1 MSYQPS
7 EQLKAYVKNEDIK
20 ILGITGKMFSGK
32 DTVAEFIHFAFR
44 NSRITSFA
52 YPMKQMLID
61 YFGFTYENLYTVEG
75 KNSYNEF
82 WEMTNRDALQKIGT
96 ECFRN
101 NFHVD
106 TWLKTMEVNIRNNL
120 TPIIIIPDVRFLNEA
135 ELISALGGSIL
146 KIVRDGVK
154 RDPNQM
160 AHASETMIDQIPYDM
175 LLVNDKDR
183 VTLFESTLFLLEEDG
198 ILTRDDLNPNE
209 TNTIEDA
216 VLEGEYFTAIEEH
229 RGNDYYHCRP
239 I

>member
-7 EQLKAYVKNEDIK
+7 EKLKTYVKNGDIK

-52 YPMKQMLID
+52 YPMKQMMID
-61 YFGFTYENLYTVEG
+61 YFGFTYDDLYTVEG
-75 KNSYNEF
+75 KNRYNEF
-82 WEMTNRDALQKIGT
+82 WGMTNREALQKIGT

-106 TWLKTMEVNIRNNL
+106 TWLKTMEVNIRNDL

-135 ELISALGGSIL
+135 ELIHALGGSIL
-146 KIVRDGVK
+146 KIVRDDVV

-160 AHASETMIDQIPYDM
+160 THASETMIDQIPYDM
-175 LLVNDKDR
+175 LLVNDRDR
-183 VTLFESTLFLLEEDG
+183 VTLFETTLWLLEEDG
-198 ILTRDDLNPNE
+198 LLTRYHLNPN
-209 TNTIEDA
+209 TANTIEDA
-216 VLEGEYFTAIEEH
+216 VLEDEYFTAIEEH
-229 RGNDYYHCRP
+229 SGDSYRHRP

>member
-7 EQLKAYVKNEDIK
+7 EKLKTYVKNGNIK

-52 YPMKQMLID
+52 YPMKQMMID
-61 YFGFTYENLYTVEG
+61 YFGFTYDDLYTVEG
-75 KNSYNEF
+75 KNRYNEF
-82 WEMTNRDALQKIGT
+82 WGMTNREALQKIGT

-106 TWLKTMEVNIRNNL
+106 TWLKTMEVNIRNDL

-135 ELISALGGSIL
+135 ELIHALGGSIL
-146 KIVRDGVK
+146 KIVRDDVV

-160 AHASETMIDQIPYDM
+160 THASETMIDQIPYDM
-175 LLVNDKDR
+175 LLVNDRDR
-183 VTLFESTLFLLEEDG
+183 VTLFETTLWLLEEDG
-198 ILTRDDLNPNE
+198 LLTRYHLNPN
-209 TNTIEDA
+209 TANTIEDA
-216 VLEGEYFTAIEEH
+216 VLEDEYFTAIEEH
-229 RGNDYYHCRP
+229 SGDSYRHRP

>member
-7 EQLKAYVKNEDIK
+7 EKLKAYVKNGNIK

-32 DTVAEFIHFAFR
+32 DTVAEFVHFAFR

-52 YPMKQMLID
+52 YPMKQMMID
-61 YFGFTYENLYTVEG
+61 YFGFTYEDLYTVEG
-75 KNSYNEF
+75 KNRYNEF
-82 WEMTNRDALQKIGT
+82 WGMTNREALQKIGT

-106 TWLKTMEVNIRNNL
+106 TWLKTMEVNIRNDL

-135 ELISALGGSIL
+135 ELIHALGGSIL
-146 KIVRDGVK
+146 KIVRDDVV

-160 AHASETMIDQIPYDM
+160 THTSETMIDQIPYDM
-175 LLVNDKDR
+175 LLVNDRDR
-183 VTLFESTLFLLEEDG
+183 VTLFETTLWLLEEDG
-198 ILTRDDLNPNE
+198 LLTRYHLNPN
-209 TNTIEDA
+209 TANTIEDA
-216 VLEGEYFTAIEEH
+216 VLEDEYFTAIEEH
-229 RGNDYYHCRP
+229 SGDSYRHRP

>member
-7 EQLKAYVKNEDIK
+7 EKLKTYVKNGDIK

-52 YPMKQMLID
+52 YPMKQMMID
-61 YFGFTYENLYTVEG
+61 YFGFTYDDLYTVEG
-75 KNSYNEF
+75 KNRYNEF
-82 WEMTNRDALQKIGT
+82 WGMTNREALQKIGT

-106 TWLKTMEVNIRNNL
+106 TWLKTMEVNIRNDL

-135 ELISALGGSIL
+135 ELIHALGGSIL
-146 KIVRDGVK
+146 KIIRDDVV

-160 AHASETMIDQIPYDM
+160 THASETMIDQIPYDM
-175 LLVNDKDR
+175 LLVNDRDR
-183 VTLFESTLFLLEEDG
+183 VTLFETTLWLLEEDG
-198 ILTRDDLNPNE
+198 LLTRYHLNPN
-209 TNTIEDA
+209 TANTIEDA
-216 VLEGEYFTAIEEH
+216 VLEDEYFTAIEEH
-229 RGNDYYHCRP
+229 SGDSYRHRP

>member
-1 MSYQPS
+1 MNYQPS
-7 EQLKAYVKNEDIK
+7 EKLKTYVKNGNIK

-52 YPMKQMLID
+52 YPMKQMMID
-61 YFGFTYENLYTVEG
+61 YFGFTYDDLYTVEG
-75 KNSYNEF
+75 KNRYNEF
-82 WEMTNRDALQKIGT
+82 WGMTNREALQKIGT

-106 TWLKTMEVNIRNNL
+106 TWLKTMEVNIRNDL

-135 ELISALGGSIL
+135 ELIHALGGSIL
-146 KIVRDGVK
+146 KIVRDDVV

-160 AHASETMIDQIPYDM
+160 THASETMIDQIPYDM
-175 LLVNDKDR
+175 LLVNDRDR
-183 VTLFESTLFLLEEDG
+183 VTLFETTLWLLEEDG
-198 ILTRDDLNPNE
+198 LLTRYHLNPN
-209 TNTIEDA
+209 TANTIEDA
-216 VLEGEYFTAIEEH
+216 VLEDEYFTAIEEH
-229 RGNDYYHCRP
+229 SGDSYRHRP

>member
-7 EQLKAYVKNEDIK
+7 EKLKTYVKNGDIK

-52 YPMKQMLID
+52 YPMKQMMID
-61 YFGFTYENLYTVEG
+61 YFGFTYDDLYTVEG
-75 KNSYNEF
+75 KNRYNEF
-82 WEMTNRDALQKIGT
+82 WGMTNREALQKIGT

-106 TWLKTMEVNIRNNL
+106 TWLKTMEINIRNDL

-135 ELISALGGSIL
+135 ELIHALGGSIL
-146 KIVRDGVK
+146 KIVREDVV

-160 AHASETMIDQIPYDM
+160 THASETMIDQIPYDM
-175 LLVNDKDR
+175 LLVNDRDR
-183 VTLFESTLFLLEEDG
+183 VTLFETTLWLLEEDG
-198 ILTRDDLNPNE
+198 LLTRYHLNPN
-209 TNTIEDA
+209 TANTIEDA
-216 VLEGEYFTAIEEH
+216 VLEDEYFTAIEEH
-229 RGNDYYHCRP
+229 SGDSYRHRP

>member
-7 EQLKAYVKNEDIK
+7 EKLKTYVKNGDIK

-52 YPMKQMLID
+52 YTMKQMMID
-61 YFGFTYENLYTVEG
+61 YFGFTYDDLYTVEG
-75 KNSYNEF
+75 KNRYNEF
-82 WEMTNRDALQKIGT
+82 WGMTNREALQKIGT

-106 TWLKTMEVNIRNNL
+106 TWLKTMEVNIRNDL

-135 ELISALGGSIL
+135 ELIHALGGSIL
-146 KIVRDGVK
+146 KIVRDDVV

-160 AHASETMIDQIPYDM
+160 THASETMIDQIPYDM
-175 LLVNDKDR
+175 LLVNDRDR
-183 VTLFESTLFLLEEDG
+183 VTLFETTLWLLEEDG
-198 ILTRDDLNPNE
+198 LLTRYHLNPN
-209 TNTIEDA
+209 TANTIEDA
-216 VLEGEYFTAIEEH
+216 VLEDEYFTAIEEH
-229 RGNDYYHCRP
+229 SGDSYRRRP

>member
-7 EQLKAYVKNEDIK
+7 EKLKTYVKNGNIK

-52 YPMKQMLID
+52 YPMKQMMID
-61 YFGFTYENLYTVEG
+61 YFGFTYDDLYTVEG
-75 KNSYNEF
+75 KNRYNEF
-82 WEMTNRDALQKIGT
+82 WGMTNREALQKIGT

-106 TWLKTMEVNIRNNL
+106 TWLKTMEVNIRNDL

-135 ELISALGGSIL
+135 ELIHALGGSIL
-146 KIVRDGVK
+146 KIVRDDVV

-160 AHASETMIDQIPYDM
+160 THASETMIDQIPYDM
-175 LLVNDKDR
+175 LLVNDNDR
-183 VTLFESTLFLLEEDG
+183 VTLFETTLFLLEEDG
-198 ILTRDDLNPNE
+198 LLTRYHLNPN
-209 TNTIEDA
+209 TANTIEDA
-216 VLEGEYFTAIEEH
+216 VLEDEYFTAIEEH
-229 RGNDYYHCRP
+229 SGDSYRHRP

>member
-7 EQLKAYVKNEDIK
+7 EKLKTYVKNGDIK

-52 YPMKQMLID
+52 YPMKQMMID
-61 YFGFTYENLYTVEG
+61 YFGFTYDDLYTVEG
-75 KNSYNEF
+75 KNRYNEF
-82 WEMTNRDALQKIGT
+82 WGMTNREALQKIGT

-106 TWLKTMEVNIRNNL
+106 TWLKTMEVNIRNDL

-135 ELISALGGSIL
+135 ELIHALGGSIL
-146 KIVRDGVK
+146 KIVREDVV

-160 AHASETMIDQIPYDM
+160 THASETMIDQIPYDM
-175 LLVNDKDR
+175 LLVNDRDR
-183 VTLFESTLFLLEEDG
+183 VTLFETTLWLLEEDG
-198 ILTRDDLNPNE
+198 LLTRYHLNPN
-209 TNTIEDA
+209 TANTIEDA
-216 VLEGEYFTAIEEH
+216 VLEDEYFTAIEEH
-229 RGNDYYHCRP
+229 SGDSYRHRP

>member
-7 EQLKAYVKNEDIK
+7 EKLKTYVKNGNIK

-52 YPMKQMLID
+52 YPMKQMMID
-61 YFGFTYENLYTVEG
+61 YFGFTYDDLYTVEG
-75 KNSYNEF
+75 KNRYNEF
-82 WEMTNRDALQKIGT
+82 WGMTNREALQKIGT

-106 TWLKTMEVNIRNNL
+106 TWLKTMEVNIRNDL

-135 ELISALGGSIL
+135 ELIHALGGSIL
-146 KIVRDGVK
+146 KIIRDDVV

-160 AHASETMIDQIPYDM
+160 THASETMIDQIPYDM
-175 LLVNDKDR
+175 LLVNDRDR
-183 VTLFESTLFLLEEDG
+183 VTLFETTLWLLEEDG
-198 ILTRDDLNPNE
+198 LLTRYHLNPN
-209 TNTIEDA
+209 TANTIEDA
-216 VLEGEYFTAIEEH
+216 VLEDEYFTAIEEH
-229 RGNDYYHCRP
+229 SGDSYRHRP

>member
-7 EQLKAYVKNEDIK
+7 EKLKAYVKNGDIK

-52 YPMKQMLID
+52 YPMKQMMID
-61 YFGFTYENLYTVEG
+61 YFGFTYDDLYTVEG
-75 KNSYNEF
+75 KNRYNEF
-82 WEMTNRDALQKIGT
+82 WGMTNREALQKIGT

-106 TWLKTMEVNIRNNL
+106 TWLKTMEVNIRNDL

-135 ELISALGGSIL
+135 ELIHALGGSIL
-146 KIVRDGVK
+146 KIVREDVV

-160 AHASETMIDQIPYDM
+160 THASETMIDQIPYDM
-175 LLVNDKDR
+175 LLVNDRDR
-183 VTLFESTLFLLEEDG
+183 VTLFETTLWLLEEDG
-198 ILTRDDLNPNE
+198 LLTRYHLNPN
-209 TNTIEDA
+209 TANTIEDA
-216 VLEGEYFTAIEEH
+216 VLEDEYFTAIEEH
-229 RGNDYYHCRP
+229 SGDSYRHRP